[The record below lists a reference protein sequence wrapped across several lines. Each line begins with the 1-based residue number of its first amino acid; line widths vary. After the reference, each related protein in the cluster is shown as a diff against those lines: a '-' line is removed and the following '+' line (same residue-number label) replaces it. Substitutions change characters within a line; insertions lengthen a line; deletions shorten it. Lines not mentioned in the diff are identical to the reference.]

1 MSSDILIN
9 IEKEICEAVQKI
21 DHEELVSVINE
32 IDSANRVFVY
42 GVGRSGLMARAFTM
56 RLMHLGITAYFADET
71 STPSAKK
78 GDFLIVCSGSGE
90 TGCVKA
96 MAIKA
101 KKLGL
106 KLGLLTIDEHSSIG
120 KIADV
125 LIRIPSFSPKRQSSV
140 QSIQPMGSLFE
151 QLLLLVLDGM
161 ILELKIKMGIDEQ
174 DMFAR
179 HKNLE

>member
-1 MSSDILIN
+1 MRSEVLIS
-9 IEKEICEAVQKI
+9 IEKEIDEAVRKI
-21 DHEELVSVINE
+21 DHEEIMLVINQ
-32 IDSANRVFVY
+32 IASANRVFVY
-42 GVGRSGLMARAFTM
+42 GVGRSGLMAKAFTM
-56 RLMHLGITAYFADET
+56 RLMHLGITAFFADET
-71 STPSAKK
+71 STPSASK

-96 MAIKA
+96 MAAKA

-106 KLGLLTIDEHSSIG
+106 KLGLLTIDENSSIG
-120 KIADV
+120 QIADA

-151 QLLLLVLDGM
+151 QLLLIVLDAM
-161 ILELKIKMGIDEQ
+161 VLELKIKMDIDEN
-174 DMFAR
+174 DMFSR

>member
-1 MSSDILIN
+1 MSKNVLQH

-21 DHEELVSVINE
+21 DQNELVSVIDQIAVAE
-32 IDSANRVFVY
+32 RVFVY
-42 GVGRSGLMARAFTM
+42 GVGRSGLMAKAFTM

-71 STPSAKK
+71 STPSAKQ
-78 GDFLIVCSGSGE
+78 GDLLIVCSGSGE

-96 MAIKA
+96 MAIKS
-101 KKLGL
+101 KQLGL

-125 LIRIPSFSPKRQSSV
+125 LIKIPSYSPKRQSSV

-151 QLLLLVLDGM
+151 QLLLLVLDT
-161 ILELKIKMGIDEQ
+161 IVFELKMKLGIEEQ